1 MSAMEKTTKQ
11 SVKGRRRSS
20 PAKAN
25 GNGNGNGNG
34 ESVPPGRVIRASGIE
49 LFVRERG
56 EGHPLLMINGLGG
69 NVEMWGPAEA
79 ALAAGSRLIM
89 FDGPGMGRSGTPF
102 LPLHMPA
109 LARVVVS
116 VLDDLGYDCV
126 DLLGYSMGGA
136 IAQQVAK
143 DSPERVRRLA
153 LVSTACGWGSVPG
166 AIGALSAIAM
176 PMRYY
181 SRWIYTF
188 TNRLLGES
196 ETPSAELQAQA
207 QARFM
212 YPPSLLGYTYLV
224 WAGATWSSLPW
235 LASVECPTL
244 VVTGTKDRL
253 VPAANS
259 VQLAGLLPNSRL
271 HLIPEEAHFLLFGE
285 SDAHGLLAEFFA
297 SESVDASSAWT
308 TGAVVDEADMRAAMR
323 EADGGQPVKA
333 LSDAFRWLVD
343 SAGAAR
349 TSV

>member
-1 MSAMEKTTKQ
+1 MEKTTKQ
-11 SVKGRRRSS
+11 SVVPSRRRSS
-20 PAKAN
+20 RAKSNGTAN
-25 GNGNGNGNG
+25 GNGNGA
-34 ESVPPGRVIRASGIE
+34 SAPPGRVIQASGLE

-79 ALAAGSRLIM
+79 ALASGSRLIM

-102 LPLHMPA
+102 LPLNMPA
-109 LARVVVS
+109 LARVVTS
-116 VLDDLGYDCV
+116 VLDDLGYDRV

-143 DSPERVRRLA
+143 DWPDRVRRLA

-166 AIGALSAIAM
+166 ALSALSVIAM

-181 SRWIYTF
+181 SRWIYAY
-188 TNRLLGES
+188 TNRLMGES
-196 ETPSAELQAQA
+196 ELPNADLLAQA
-207 QARFM
+207 EARLR

-244 VVTGTKDRL
+244 VVSGTEDRL
-253 VPAANS
+253 VPVANS

-271 HLIPEEAHFLLFGE
+271 QLVPGEAHFLLFGE
-285 SDAHGLLAEFFA
+285 SDAHALIADFFA
-297 SESVDASSAWT
+297 SESVEVSTTWAS
-308 TGAVVDEADMRAAMR
+308 GAVVNDAEMRTAMR
-323 EADGGQPVKA
+323 EADGGQPVKV
-333 LSDAFRWLVD
+333 LSDAFRWFVD
-343 SAGAAR
+343 IAGAAR
-349 TSV
+349 SSR